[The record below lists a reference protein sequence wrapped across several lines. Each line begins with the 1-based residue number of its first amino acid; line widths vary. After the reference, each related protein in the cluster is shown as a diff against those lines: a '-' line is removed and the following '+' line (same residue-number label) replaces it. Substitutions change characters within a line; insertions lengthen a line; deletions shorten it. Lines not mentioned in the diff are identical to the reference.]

1 MSREISRVIATA
13 IIWSVLA
20 LIFGF
25 LLIGE
30 SLGVFEFVLGIVV
43 IGCGFAGTAAIWEQ
57 LNDSPVH
64 LHLDGQGKT
73 STHTKKRKG
82 RLDDEQLRRLA
93 DSLDEDSA
101 ATLLAAL
108 QERDGA
114 DGEFLSLRRLMDD
127 DSHS

>member
-1 MSREISRVIATA
+1 MC
-13 IIWSVLA
+13 WP

-25 LLIGE
+25 LLIGK
-30 SLGVFEFVLGIVV
+30 SLAVFEFALGIVI

-64 LHLDGQGKT
+64 LHLAGEEKT
-73 STHTKKRKG
+73 PTLTNKRKG
-82 RLDDEQLRRLA
+82 RLDGEQLRRLA

-127 DSHS
+127 DSQS